1 MNPQVFRE
9 YDIRGVVQDDFDD
22 EFVVDLGRAY
32 ASILLEAGKHNIT
45 LGRDC
50 RLSSDRL
57 RELLLEGLVPAG
69 INVTDVGVVPT
80 PLLYFSMVHWQMD
93 GGAMI
98 TGSHNA
104 AEYNG
109 FKLGV
114 GPTTIFGE
122 EIQRVRKLV
131 EARAFKTTGAKGSL
145 TMRPV
150 LPDYQDYIRRNIK
163 LEAGM
168 KVAVDGGNGCG
179 GVVAA
184 PLMREMGLETVEL
197 YIEMDGR
204 FPNHH
209 PDPTVEENMRDLQAA
224 VKSSGARVGIA
235 YDGDADRIGA
245 VDENQRIVWGDELM
259 VVFARSILKER
270 PGAAIIGDVKCS
282 RRLYDDIAQHGGR
295 PIMWKTGHSLIKS
308 KLKQENAALAGEM
321 SGHMF
326 FNDRYY
332 GFDDAIYASFRLLEI
347 LGRERR
353 GLGAILA
360 DLPKTSFTPEI
371 RLDCPDD
378 RKFEVVRKAAEYF
391 RGNYETIDIDGA
403 RVNFPGGWGLVRAS
417 NTQPALVMRFEA
429 RDEKTLAEI
438 RSIFERKLKELG
450 AAV

>member
-9 YDIRGVVQDDFDD
+9 YDIRGVVEDDFDD
-22 EFVVDLGRAY
+22 QFVTDLGRAY
-32 ASILLEAGKHNIT
+32 ATILLEAGKHTIT

-50 RLSSDRL
+50 RLSSDAL
-57 RELLLEGLVPAG
+57 RDLLIEGLVPAG
-69 INVTDVGVVPT
+69 IDVVDIGVVPT
-80 PLLYFSMVHWQMD
+80 PLLYFSVAHWKMD

-114 GPTTIFGE
+114 GPSTIFGE
-122 EIQRVRKLV
+122 EIQRVRKIV
-131 EARAFKTTGAKGSL
+131 EAREFKTTGRKGTLSG
-145 TMRPV
+145 RAI
-150 LPDYQDYIRRNIK
+150 LPEYRDYIKKNIQ
-163 LEAGM
+163 LAPGM

-179 GVVAA
+179 GAVAA

-209 PDPTVEENMRDLQAA
+209 PDPTVEANMRDLQAA
-224 VKSSGARVGIA
+224 VQQSSARVGIA
-235 YDGDADRIGA
+235 YDGDADRIGT
-245 VDENQRIVWGDELM
+245 VDESGRIIWGDELM
-259 VVFARSILKER
+259 VLFSRSILRER

-282 RRLYDDIAQHGGR
+282 ERLYDDIGRHGGR

-326 FNDRYY
+326 FNDRYF

-347 LGRERR
+347 LGRE
-353 GLGAILA
+353 GKGIGALLA
-360 DLPKTSFTPEI
+360 DLPKSYFTPEL
-371 RLDCPDD
+371 RFDCPDE
-378 RKFEVVRKAAEYF
+378 RKFEVVRRAAEYF
-391 RGNYETIDIDGA
+391 RAHYETIDIDGA

-429 RDEKTLAEI
+429 RDQTTLGEI
-438 RSIFERKLKELG
+438 RALFESKLRELG
-450 AAV
+450 ADV